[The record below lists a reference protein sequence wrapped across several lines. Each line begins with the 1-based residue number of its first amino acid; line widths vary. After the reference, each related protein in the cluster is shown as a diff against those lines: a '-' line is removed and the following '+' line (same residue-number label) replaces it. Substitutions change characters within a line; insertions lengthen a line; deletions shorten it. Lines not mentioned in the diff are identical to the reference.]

1 MERFLQGCKAALR
14 QSGQESLG
22 MHAILGNEAC
32 DLDSMVSAITLAYF
46 LAKTSSETN
55 LAFIPVLNIP
65 RSDYPLR
72 SEGTFLLRE
81 IGIRDELLIFRDE
94 IDLHL
99 LHEAGLLSLTL
110 VDHNV
115 LPRGDESL
123 EEAVTEVIDHHALE
137 LRASPACNIT
147 VEPVGSCTTLVAEKI
162 FKGAPHLLD
171 TQVASLLHG
180 TIVLDCVN
188 MASAAGKV
196 TPKDTEYVTLLESM
210 FPSLQRRDVIFDQ
223 LQKAKFD
230 VTGLTSEQV
239 LRKDLKALNSRE
251 ISLAISAI
259 YMTLE
264 VFLQIPDLQQE
275 LSSFCQKHGYN
286 VWVGMAIA
294 FSDQG
299 EPRRQLAVYSPDGH
313 LRELVCRVLEQAE
326 DPDLRLTPL
335 CSPFKDLQAYQQGNT
350 VASRKKVLPIIKT
363 FLRERERKE
372 ALATAKQQAAL
383 DGSHPHTTAKCQP
396 NINWSCRNRG
406 AGELGLDDEDVEEFA
421 DSSETC
427 LDDSQ
432 RYKSY
437 FTGCRT
443 QLDDASLE
451 DDVILPPTPMNSL
464 VEGSPLD
471 KGLPKLTA
479 EALLE
484 RFSHITV
491 ADSNRKNGKKKL

>member
-1 MERFLQGCKAALR
+1 MERFLQGCRAALR
-14 QSGQESLG
+14 ESNQESLG
-22 MHAILGNEAC
+22 VHAVLGNEAC

-72 SEGTFLLRE
+72 SEGTFFLRE
-81 IGIRDELLIFRDE
+81 SGIRDELLIFRDE
-94 IDLHL
+94 IDLHM

-115 LPRGDESL
+115 LPREDESL

-137 LRASPACNIT
+137 LRASLACKVT

-188 MASAAGKV
+188 MAPAAGKV
-196 TPKDTEYVTLLESM
+196 TPKDTEYVTLLESR
-210 FPSLQRRDVIFDQ
+210 FPNLQRRDVIFDQ

-230 VTGLTSEQV
+230 VTGLTTEQM

-251 ISLAISAI
+251 ISLAISAV

-264 VFLQIPDLQQE
+264 VFLQPPDLQQE
-275 LSSFCQKHGYN
+275 LSSFCQTHGYN

-294 FSDQG
+294 FGDQG
-299 EPRRQLAVYSPDGH
+299 EPQRQLAVYSPDEH

-326 DPDLRLTPL
+326 DPELRLTPL

-372 ALATAKQQAAL
+372 ALAAAKQQAAM
-383 DGSHPHTTAKCQP
+383 DGSHPTTTAKCQP

-406 AGELGLDDEDVEEFA
+406 AGELGLDDEDVDEFA
-421 DSSETC
+421 DTSETC

-432 RYKSY
+432 RYKAY

-443 QLDDASLE
+443 QMDDASLE

-464 VEGSPLD
+464 VEGCPLD

-491 ADSNRKNGKKKL
+491 ADSNRNNGKK